1 MGTIKLLSGSILMIF
16 LVICNWKITYTIGCF
31 ALLFPLIVLVLISS
45 SFIEL
50 RMHERKCFR
59 NCYFN
64 EVSGIY
70 RLLSSKLFITVL
82 YLIISIMMTISIM
95 YGVID
100 YVNEIWIYLPIH
112 AVLVVLLYIGI
123 GKVLRNTVK
132 ENYLSIFSRE
142 STINIS
148 SLILLIVYIYLFVNG
163 YEPLYL
169 SDNLRETM
177 ENASSSISSSCSTID
192 VVLRVKVE
200 LDSLFWWLT
209 SQSAEKASNELT
221 SLLIWLIFIFINSL
235 AILGLNRYMAQI
247 VYLLDKMLNKGN
259 DTK

>member
-1 MGTIKLLSGSILMIF
+1 
-16 LVICNWKITYTIGCF
+16 
-31 ALLFPLIVLVLISS
+31 
-45 SFIEL
+45 
-50 RMHERKCFR
+50 
-59 NCYFN
+59 
-64 EVSGIY
+64 
-70 RLLSSKLFITVL
+70 
-82 YLIISIMMTISIM
+82 MTISIM